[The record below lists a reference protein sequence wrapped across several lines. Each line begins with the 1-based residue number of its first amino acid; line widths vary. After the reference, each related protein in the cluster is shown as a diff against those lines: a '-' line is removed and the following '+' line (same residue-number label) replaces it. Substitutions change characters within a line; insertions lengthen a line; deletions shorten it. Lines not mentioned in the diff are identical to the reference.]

1 MPVDYTTT
9 RAFDDAEKLALTRAW
24 VAVVGITECKLRTN
38 YSLNAQDRAAEELLA
53 QWQTLKY
60 FQSRQTLRSDLACVG
75 LSYKWA
81 AAEYN
86 AKTGKA
92 FREVN
97 AASLLTNYHK
107 WWTVLNPLV
116 NLQQDAIV
124 EGGLTI
130 ATEQPH
136 HALPQAARELC
147 TYGVRRWK
155 PGARSSGEQRLNV
168 ESPIL
173 QGPKAEILLSPLGST
188 SSELS
193 PSSAQSPL
201 QKPSLLLS
209 EHLEMRKVVVMERRL
224 DLEIMTQS
232 QEGLSD
238 DAVEYPR
245 WQRRLVL
252 AKMRQQ
258 ARGNNKDQV

>member
-53 QWQTLKY
+53 QWQTLV
-60 FQSRQTLRSDLACVG
+60 QSMDDVR
-75 LSYKWA
+75 
-81 AAEYN
+81 AEILPISN
-86 AKTGKA
+86 RPSQRLGMRREWNCALTG
-92 FREVN
+92 E
-97 AASLLTNYHK
+97 
-107 WWTVLNPLV
+107 
-116 NLQQDAIV
+116 D
-124 EGGLTI
+124 GGN
-130 ATEQPH
+130 Q
-136 HALPQAARELC
+136 ELDRR
-147 TYGVRRWK
+147 VR
-155 PGARSSGEQRLNV
+155 QRLNV

-193 PSSAQSPL
+193 PSSAHVDSN
-201 QKPSLLLS
+201 
-209 EHLEMRKVVVMERRL
+209 
-224 DLEIMTQS
+224 LEIMTQS

>member
-1 MPVDYTTT
+1 M
-9 RAFDDAEKLALTRAW
+9 FE
-24 VAVVGITECKLRTN
+24 
-38 YSLNAQDRAAEELLA
+38 Q
-53 QWQTLKY
+53 KY
-60 FQSRQTLRSDLACVG
+60 FQSRQTLRSDLACVS

-136 HALPQAARELC
+136 HALPQAASGTVHLRGEDGGNQELDRR
-147 TYGVRRWK
+147 VR
-155 PGARSSGEQRLNV
+155 QRLNV

>member
-1 MPVDYTTT
+1 MVQSMDE
-9 RAFDDAEKLALTRAW
+9 FLKLF
-24 VAVVGITECKLRTN
+24 
-38 YSLNAQDRAAEELLA
+38 Q
-53 QWQTLKY
+53 QKY
-60 FQSRQTLRSDLACVG
+60 FQSRQNLRSDLACVG

-92 FREVN
+92 FRE
-97 AASLLTNYHK
+97 
-107 WWTVLNPLV
+107 
-116 NLQQDAIV
+116 QDAIV

-130 ATEQPH
+130 ATH
-136 HALPQAARELC
+136 TFPQAA
-147 TYGVRRWK
+147 
-155 PGARSSGEQRLNV
+155 SGTVHLRV
-168 ESPIL
+168 
-173 QGPKAEILLSPLGST
+173 KTTEILLSPLGST

-201 QKPSLLLS
+201 QKPSQLLS

-238 DAVEYPR
+238 DAVEYLR

-258 ARGNNKDQV
+258 ARGINKDQV

>member
-1 MPVDYTTT
+1 
-9 RAFDDAEKLALTRAW
+9 L
-24 VAVVGITECKLRTN
+24 VGRPGVFWDKVRTN
-38 YSLNAQDRAAEELLA
+38 YSLNAQVMTAEELLA
-53 QWQTLKY
+53 QWQTMVQSMDEFLKLFQQKY
-60 FQSRQTLRSDLACVG
+60 FQSRQNLRSDLACVG

-92 FREVN
+92 FRE
-97 AASLLTNYHK
+97 
-107 WWTVLNPLV
+107 
-116 NLQQDAIV
+116 QDAIV

-130 ATEQPH
+130 ATH
-136 HALPQAARELC
+136 TFPQAASGTVHLRGEDGGNQELDRR
-147 TYGVRRWK
+147 VR
-155 PGARSSGEQRLNV
+155 QRLNV

-173 QGPKAEILLSPLGST
+173 QGSKTEILLSPLGST

-201 QKPSLLLS
+201 QKPSILLS

-238 DAVEYPR
+238 DAVEYLR

-258 ARGNNKDQV
+258 ARGINKDQV

>member
-1 MPVDYTTT
+1 M
-9 RAFDDAEKLALTRAW
+9 FE
-24 VAVVGITECKLRTN
+24 
-38 YSLNAQDRAAEELLA
+38 Q
-53 QWQTLKY
+53 KY
-60 FQSRQTLRSDLACVG
+60 FQSRQTLRSDLACVS

-92 FREVN
+92 FRE
-97 AASLLTNYHK
+97 
-107 WWTVLNPLV
+107 
-116 NLQQDAIV
+116 QDAIV

-136 HALPQAARELC
+136 HALPQAASGTVHLRGEDGGNQELDRR
-147 TYGVRRWK
+147 VR
-155 PGARSSGEQRLNV
+155 QRLNV

>member
-1 MPVDYTTT
+1 MM
-9 RAFDDAEKLALTRAW
+9 FE
-24 VAVVGITECKLRTN
+24 
-38 YSLNAQDRAAEELLA
+38 Q
-53 QWQTLKY
+53 KY

-92 FREVN
+92 FRE
-97 AASLLTNYHK
+97 
-107 WWTVLNPLV
+107 
-116 NLQQDAIV
+116 QDAIV

-136 HALPQAARELC
+136 HALPQAASGTVHLRGEDGGNQELDRR
-147 TYGVRRWK
+147 VR
-155 PGARSSGEQRLNV
+155 QRLNV

>member
-1 MPVDYTTT
+1 M
-9 RAFDDAEKLALTRAW
+9 FE
-24 VAVVGITECKLRTN
+24 
-38 YSLNAQDRAAEELLA
+38 Q
-53 QWQTLKY
+53 KY
-60 FQSRQTLRSDLACVG
+60 FQSRQTLRSDLACVS

-136 HALPQAARELC
+136 HALPQAASGTVHLRGEDGGNQELDRR
-147 TYGVRRWK
+147 VR
-155 PGARSSGEQRLNV
+155 QRLNV

-188 SSELS
+188 IATAETKSIALGTSGNAKSSGDGASTRPGDHDAESRRAFRRRCGVSSLAT
-193 PSSAQSPL
+193 PSSSRQDATTGAWQQQRS
-201 QKPSLLLS
+201 SL
-209 EHLEMRKVVVMERRL
+209 
-224 DLEIMTQS
+224 
-232 QEGLSD
+232 G
-238 DAVEYPR
+238 
-245 WQRRLVL
+245 
-252 AKMRQQ
+252 
-258 ARGNNKDQV
+258 